1 MILREELE
9 ELMGK
14 ELSDYLFDT
23 FPEESIA
30 RMNKQK
36 VREIL
41 KVLNRENLKEM
52 ILANGG
58 TLLPKG
64 NATRVE
70 GALQVL
76 DENKDK
82 LGRDILERSGSVLTG
97 NNQETM
103 NELIDLF
110 STDKR
115 LSIDMLRTNPSIL
128 ARGNPENILAIL
140 DVLGEKKVGL
150 TVIRRCGDILVNGN
164 PTNISEVIDTIDDEY
179 GLDRSIFETNAAIL
193 VKGSRPRIKGVLKAL
208 DDTKIGRQVL
218 ETNGDI
224 LVKSD
229 GDKITGVSQ
238 ILDIDFIKDHPIV
251 LTASSVQNVSDMC
264 RILKEHGLDHITKK
278 SAKVLTVSPKGA
290 EKTITLFEGN
300 LLRKQLES
308 SPSLL
313 SAYGYNFLLSRINY
327 LKSNSIPLTVEDEEV
342 EKLNPDIT
350 ISSEK
355 FKKKYGI
362 SNKQLQSEYGEM
374 KSRKKTDIDR

>member
-140 DVLGEKKVGL
+140 DVLGEKKV
-150 TVIRRCGDILVNGN
+150 DA
-164 PTNISEVIDTIDDEY
+164 
-179 GLDRSIFETNAAIL
+179 ET
-193 VKGSRPRIKGVLKAL
+193 
-208 DDTKIGRQVL
+208 
-218 ETNGDI
+218 
-224 LVKSD
+224 
-229 GDKITGVSQ
+229 
-238 ILDIDFIKDHPIV
+238 
-251 LTASSVQNVSDMC
+251 
-264 RILKEHGLDHITKK
+264 
-278 SAKVLTVSPKGA
+278 
-290 EKTITLFEGN
+290 
-300 LLRKQLES
+300 
-308 SPSLL
+308 
-313 SAYGYNFLLSRINY
+313 Y
-327 LKSNSIPLTVEDEEV
+327 
-342 EKLNPDIT
+342 
-350 ISSEK
+350 
-355 FKKKYGI
+355 
-362 SNKQLQSEYGEM
+362 
-374 KSRKKTDIDR
+374 

>member
-313 SAYGYNFLLSRINY
+313 SAYG
-327 LKSNSIPLTVEDEEV
+327 
-342 EKLNPDIT
+342 LNPDIT